1 MATIKKKKKDLD
13 IMWRNPHTA
22 GGNVKMV
29 QLQVEDGNERMRREW
44 RTRSFMKDNPVEDG
58 DRLGVWGKA
67 EGVKSLVMEHDGG

>member
-1 MATIKKKKKDLD
+1 
-13 IMWRNPHTA
+13 
-22 GGNVKMV
+22 MV